1 VRLEVEEREDSAGR
15 FFEGSLMRDLQA
27 VWRDFAA
34 LGSLIAVDIL
44 SRSADAM
51 ASMLEFVS

>member
-1 VRLEVEEREDSAGR
+1 MAL
-15 FFEGSLMRDLQA
+15 LQA

-34 LGSLIAVDIL
+34 LESEMAVHIV

-51 ASMLEFVS
+51 ACMLGDIMICGRENWGG